1 MKLLL
6 NTLRE
11 YASLIPQPG
20 IMDIIDI
27 LVVAY
32 LFYRIFMLIRQTAAA
47 RIARSI
53 LLILLVA
60 GLTRLLQMHALHYVL
75 SYVLELGAFALI
87 IIFQPELRRGLER
100 IGGKRILGMFSPQH
114 QATENEYVIG
124 EVVRACEQ
132 MSRKR
137 VGALI
142 VFERTIPLE
151 QYFASGTV
159 VDAKVSEQLI
169 CNIFFPK
176 AALHD
181 GARIIC
187 GERAQ
192 AAGCVLPLTENTRIS
207 ADLGTRHRAGIGM
220 SEATDALVIIVSE
233 ETGTISVAD
242 QGMLK
247 RHLAPQT
254 LKKLLT
260 QELLN
265 QDSTGGPGIVGWL
278 RKRLTSEGRNNEE
291 K

>member
-1 MKLLL
+1 MKVLL
-6 NTLRE
+6 NSLRE

-53 LLILLVA
+53 LLILLVS

-75 SYVLELGAFALI
+75 SYVLELGGFALI

-100 IGGKRILGMFSPQH
+100 IGGKRILSFFSPQH
-114 QATENEYVIG
+114 PATENEYVIDQT
-124 EVVRACEQ
+124 VRACDQ

-181 GARIIC
+181 GAMIIRN
-187 GERAQ
+187 ERVA
-192 AAGCVLPLTENTRIS
+192 AAGCVLPLTENPRVST
-207 ADLGTRHRAGIGM
+207 DLGTRHRAGIGM
-220 SEATDALVIIVSE
+220 SEVSDALVIIVSE

-265 QDSTGGPGIVGWL
+265 QDSRDGQGIVGWL
-278 RKRLTSEGRNNEE
+278 RRRLTSEGQNNE
-291 K
+291 KK

>member
-1 MKLLL
+1 MKVLL
-6 NTLRE
+6 NSLRE
-11 YASLIPQPG
+11 YVNLIPQPG

-53 LLILLVA
+53 ILILLVS

-75 SYVLELGAFALI
+75 SYVLELGGFALI

-100 IGGKRILGMFSPQH
+100 IGGKRILGFFSNQH
-114 QATENEYVIG
+114 QSSEDEYVIDQT
-124 EVVRACEQ
+124 VRACDQ

-151 QYFASGTV
+151 QYFSSGTII
-159 VDAKVSEQLI
+159 DAKVSEQLI

-181 GARIIC
+181 GALIIRN
-187 GERAQ
+187 ERAV
-192 AAGCVLPLTENTRIS
+192 AAGCVLPLTENPRVST
-207 ADLGTRHRAGIGM
+207 DLGTRHRAGIGM
-220 SEATDALVIIVSE
+220 SEISDALVIIVSE

-260 QELLN
+260 QELLDR
-265 QDSTGGPGIVGWL
+265 DSAGGRGIVGWL
-278 RKRLTSEGRNNEE
+278 RRRLTSEGRKNE
-291 K
+291 KK

>member
-1 MKLLL
+1 MKPLL
-6 NTLRE
+6 NSLRE
-11 YASLIPQPG
+11 YANLIPQPG

-32 LFYRIFMLIRQTAAA
+32 LFYRIILLIRQTAAA

-53 LLILLVA
+53 LLILLVTW
-60 GLTRLLQMHALHYVL
+60 LTDLLKMHALHYVL
-75 SYVLELGAFALI
+75 HYLLEVGAIALI
-87 IIFQPELRRGLER
+87 VIFQPELRRGLER
-100 IGGKRILGMFSPQH
+100 IGAKSISGLFSNHVQVR
-114 QATENEYVIG
+114 EDDYVIDQT
-124 EVVRACEQ
+124 VRACAR
-132 MSRKR
+132 MSAER

-142 VFERTIPLE
+142 VFERTTPLE
-151 QYFASGTV
+151 QYFSTGV
-159 VDAKVSEQLI
+159 IIDARVSEQLI

-181 GARIIC
+181 GALIIC

-242 QGMLK
+242 KGMLK
-247 RHLAPQT
+247 RHLAPET
-254 LKKLLT
+254 LRKLLT
-260 QELLN
+260 QELLIEESSRP
-265 QDSTGGPGIVGWL
+265 QDLLSRL
-278 RKRLTSEGRNNEE
+278 RQRLRPEE
-291 K
+291 KK